1 MTTLLLSTTDKQL
14 QMLRERQDTIGKDAR
29 TEIQR
34 RKMVGYCD
42 GTAIPKVDPLAKF
55 DQPESTLGTSPERT
69 YAAGVLERMRGGRR

>member
-14 QMLRERQDTIGKDAR
+14 QMLRDRQDTIGKDAR

-42 GTAIPKVDPLAKF
+42 GTAIEKIDAKAPIEE
-55 DQPESTLGTSPERT
+55 PESTLGTSPERV
-69 YAAGVLERMRGGRR
+69 YAVGVRRAR